1 MVSLAFRLAPP
12 WGYFNPALYLF
23 SILFSTHC
31 TGSQWKHWRR
41 GARCSYTRLVH
52 QEQQGE
58 NTSYFQI
65 LEWRILAHV
74 LQTILLLCSASFC
87 VRTCESHDRNGSDD
101 DDGADGQFL
110 AENPRGRKSIGA
122 LLWQPR
128 KMLAN
133 MQLVLSW
140 WYEVASTKRQVVSG
154 GHLAI
159 HWVMD
164 K

>member
-58 NTSYFQI
+58 NTSFFQI

-74 LQTILLLCSASFC
+74 LQTILLLFFC
-87 VRTCESHDRNGSDD
+87 FFLRTNMWVAR
-101 DDGADGQFL
+101 QKWFRWRWRRRR
-110 AENPRGRKSIGA
+110 PIFGRKSTGKKEYWCVA
-122 LLWQPR
+122 MTTSQNVGEHAACP
-128 KMLAN
+128 
-133 MQLVLSW
+133 QLMI
-140 WYEVASTKRQVVSG
+140 RG
-154 GHLAI
+154 GL
-159 HWVMD
+159 D
-164 K
+164 